1 MIFHFNCIITAFLF
15 KLDFLRSH
23 LKRRTFVVKLH
34 HLIGLRVHKV
44 INLELVVVIA
54 HVEAIR
60 RIHCHLHDGVQR
72 DRHQVAVLVLL
83 ENVEAVFG
91 HILHEV
97 TLLFVVPVHK
107 NKLAQRLMIEA
118 ETIALAPRINAA
130 GTSSAELKR
139 LEPHLSHGDSSLS
152 FRAQIFS
159 WFEKRCF
166 VLCDEGCVELSFFE
180 NWVLKHAF

>member
-1 MIFHFNCIITAFLF
+1 
-15 KLDFLRSH
+15 
-23 LKRRTFVVKLH
+23 
-34 HLIGLRVHKV
+34 
-44 INLELVVVIA
+44 
-54 HVEAIR
+54 
-60 RIHCHLHDGVQR
+60 
-72 DRHQVAVLVLL
+72 VLVLL

-130 GTSSAELKR
+130 CTCGAELKG
-139 LEPHLSHGDSSLS
+139 LEPYLSHSDSSLS
-152 FRAQIFS
+152 FGAQIFS

-166 VLCDEGCVELSFFE
+166 VLRNEGCVVLASLE